1 MKNIL
6 GSLAL
11 SSLSLSCLIIPYR
24 PVHLIG
30 AASAGYG
37 LVLWRSALE
46 SRELEKTKK
55 QIELAGKTAKLEM
68 LAKYQLL
75 SSELELSQ
83 VVHQVSSEVGSSGT
97 SQTLPALPS
106 TSGDW
111 VNEAVTYSSVL
122 IFGGMGSGKTTLATE
137 IVRRKQGL
145 GHQIIVLDPHA
156 AKGQWAG
163 LQVVGSGMD
172 YTAIDEQLVRY
183 HRETERRYQLLA
195 TEGKEAVNQLPHICI
210 LTEEFTNYAAR
221 CKQAK
226 DFLQACMSDNRK
238 VNMSVLMISH
248 NNTLPTLGG
257 AKGIAQLRDDALLE
271 IKLIPPSQNL
281 PRRAYLKLPGQQF
294 VEVQLP
300 TIHQELIPTNTDTTI
315 PTSGDIRDSLEQVYK
330 LPSTENY
337 LEPIPEAEG
346 TQFTNLGL
354 SYSEA
359 QRLVFQMQ
367 ERLPKSEI
375 IRLLW
380 GATKGGSTKYVS
392 AEREYRLITGELISD

>member
-11 SSLSLSCLIIPYR
+11 TSLSLGCLIIPYR
-24 PVHLIG
+24 PVHLVG

-55 QIELAGKTAKLEM
+55 QIELAAKTAKLEM
-68 LAKYQLL
+68 LAKYKLMCT
-75 SSELELSQ
+75 ELELSQ
-83 VVHQVSSEVGSSGT
+83 VAHEVNTSGNT
-97 SQTLPALPS
+97 PEVLPALPS
-106 TSGDW
+106 TGGDW
-111 VNEAVTYSSVL
+111 VDEAVAYSSVL

-137 IVRRKQGL
+137 IVRRKQSL

-163 LQVVGSGMD
+163 LQVVGGGMN
-172 YTAIDEQLVRY
+172 YTAIDEELTAY

-195 TEGKEAVNQLPHICI
+195 SEGKEAVNKLPHICI

-271 IKLIPPSQNL
+271 IKLIPPTQNL

-294 VEVQLP
+294 VEVELP
-300 TIHQELIPTNTDTTI
+300 TIHQELTSTNTDTTI
-315 PTSGDIRDSLEQVYK
+315 PTSGDIRDGLEHLYK
-330 LPSTENY
+330 LPSSGNY
-337 LEPIPEAEG
+337 LERLPEAKG

-359 QRLVFQMQ
+359 QKLIIHLQ

-380 GATKGGSTKYVS
+380 GATKGGSTKYVN
-392 AEREYRLITGELISD
+392 AEREYRLILGELISE